1 MGGFR
6 YGEDYPKPIIQP
18 VSLVN
23 TEEAEE
29 EARREQA
36 KRDEQIL
43 ASKRRKVH
51 GGRAFNKPQWENSR
65 QQRPAE
71 TPTAAVHS
79 SSSSQWEPGSLKGK
93 GKRNSDGGGGWKG
106 GYRNDEGK
114 GGNARGTNDWHENK
128 DRKAEGG
135 GNGRR
140 WGNRVV
146 GG

>member
-1 MGGFR
+1 MGVSDDAEKQKGANGGFR

-18 VSLVN
+18 VSLMN

-29 EARREQA
+29 SARREQA

-51 GGRAFNKPQWENSR
+51 GGGKSFYKPQWENAR

-79 SSSSQWEPGSLKGK
+79 PSSSKWEPHSLKGK
-93 GKRNSDGGGGWKG
+93 GKGNNS
-106 GYRNDEGK
+106 
-114 GGNARGTNDWHENK
+114 T
-128 DRKAEGG
+128 
-135 GNGRR
+135 
-140 WGNRVV
+140 
-146 GG
+146 